1 MEKRRIKNSR
11 YITGIDGIRTLAV
24 IGVIFYHLMP
34 SSLPGG
40 YLGVPILFVISG
52 YLITDLLRQEWQENE
67 KIGILKFYTRRLKRL
82 YPSLVTV
89 LVITTAYI
97 TLFQRNLL
105 NNLRGAVFSSLLYV
119 NNWWQIDHGLSYFDR
134 FGNESPFTHLWT
146 MAVEGQNY
154 LIWPLLFIFLMKFVK
169 HKNRIFYILSIG
181 ALLSAI
187 GMAIGFTPGE
197 DPTRVYYGTDT
208 RIFSILIGNALA
220 FVWPS
225 TRLKEEIP
233 NSAKKILNTAGL
245 ISLFLLIV
253 SFAFMDD
260 RFSFP
265 YYGGIY
271 LVSIVTAILV
281 AVTAHPG
288 ASINRWLTNPVF
300 SYLGKRSY
308 GIYLYQFPV
317 MILYEAKINVANNVW
332 MHVFIELALILL
344 CSELSYRFIEE
355 PLRKFDYKKT
365 WKMLKN
371 WFSKPL
377 LSKQKAVGAASFVVV
392 VIASIGMS
400 IAPSGTVN
408 ANQAEFQAEIQE
420 NKQAAQK
427 SKNDDEQTE
436 GSEEQTQDT
445 ASEDNILQTYSND
458 TDHVM
463 EKYDLTENQVKRARN
478 TDVTA
483 FGDSVLLGSTK
494 NIQEVFPEAIIDADV
509 GRQLYD
515 SVELLQNLKDDGD
528 LQENVVLAL
537 GSNGYADEAQFDDL
551 MEVIGDR
558 KVYLMNVRVPTQR
571 WQNDNNALFKEM
583 ADKYKRV
590 TLVDW
595 YDLSNENNN
604 WFREDQVHPTDV
616 GRVEYTSLLAKKIL
630 E

>member
-1 MEKRRIKNSR
+1 MEKKRIKNSR

-24 IGVIFYHLMP
+24 IGVILYHLLP
-34 SSLPGG
+34 SYLPGG
-40 YLGVPILFVISG
+40 YLGVPILLVISG
-52 YLITDLLRQEWQENE
+52 YLITDLLRQEWKQNE
-67 KIGILKFYTRRLKRL
+67 KIDVLKFYIRRLKRL

-89 LVITTAYI
+89 LVVSTAYI

-105 NNLRGAVFSSLLYV
+105 NNIRGAVFSSLLYV

-154 LIWPLLFIFLMKFVK
+154 LIWPLLFILLIKFV
-169 HKNRIFYILSIG
+169 RRRDWIFYILTIG
-181 ALLSAI
+181 GLLSAI
-187 GMAIGFTPGE
+187 GMAVGFTPGE
-197 DPTRVYYGTDT
+197 DPTRIYYGTDT

-220 FVWPS
+220 FIWPS

-233 NSAKKILNTAGL
+233 DSAKKILNTAGL
-245 ISLFLLIV
+245 ASLFLLIV
-253 SFAFMDD
+253 SYIFMDD

-271 LVSIVTAILV
+271 FVSVVTAVLV

-288 ASINRWLTNPVF
+288 ASLNRWLTNPVF

-317 MILYEAKINVANNVW
+317 MIFYEAKVNVANNVW
-332 MHVFIELALILL
+332 LHVFIELALIVL

-365 WKMLKN
+365 WTMIKG
-371 WFSKPL
+371 WFSKPI
-377 LSKQKAVGAASFVVV
+377 LSKQKAVGIASFIVVL
-392 VIASIGMS
+392 IASIGVS
-400 IAPSGTVN
+400 IAPSSAVN
-408 ANQAEFQAEIQE
+408 ANQAEFQEEIQE

-427 SKNDDEQTE
+427 TKNEDDTDD
-436 GSEEQTQDT
+436 SEEETQDT
-445 ASEDNILQTYSND
+445 ATDENILETYSTN

-463 EKYDLTENQVKRARN
+463 EKYGLTEKQVKQAKE
-478 TDVTA
+478 TEVTA

-494 NIQEVFPEAIIDADV
+494 NIQEIFPDAVIDADV

-515 SVELLQNLKDDGD
+515 SVDLLQELKDEDNLK
-528 LQENVVLAL
+528 ENVVLAL

-551 MEVIGDR
+551 MDVIGDR
-558 KVYLMNVRVPTQR
+558 KVYLINVRVPTQR
-571 WQNDNNALFKEM
+571 WQNDNNSLFKKM
-583 ADKYKRV
+583 NDKYKRI

-595 YDLSNENNN
+595 YDLSNENTN